1 MRILRPQRQ
10 GGFTMLELIMVII
23 LMGIL
28 SAVVLPR
35 FARRLEFEGKGFFN
49 QTEGMIRYAQK
60 TAIAQRRNVSVQIN
74 STDKRICLTYQA
86 ASLDCAADGVAD
98 PDGGLTFSRDAPTD
112 VNFDATS
119 TITFTALGRLT
130 GNANMQVTVTQNGA
144 PAAGTITVEAAT
156 GYVH

>member
-1 MRILRPQRQ
+1 
-10 GGFTMLELIMVII
+10 MLELIMVIV

-49 QTEGMIRYAQK
+49 QSEGMIRYAQK

-74 STDKRICLTYQA
+74 NTSKRICLSYQA
-86 ASLDCAADGVAD
+86 GSLDCSVDGVAD
-98 PDGGLTFSRDAPTD
+98 PDGGATFSRVAPTD
-112 VNFDATS
+112 VNFDTTT

-130 GNANMQVTVTQNGA
+130 GSANMQVTVTQAGTSD
-144 PAAGTITVEAAT
+144 AGTITVEAVT

>member
-1 MRILRPQRQ
+1 
-10 GGFTMLELIMVII
+10 MLELIMVIV

-28 SAVVLPR
+28 SAVLLPR
-35 FARRLEFEGKGFFN
+35 FAARLEFEGRGFFN

-74 STDKRICLTYQA
+74 NTDKRICLTYQA
-86 ASLDCAADGVAD
+86 ASLDCAVNGVPE
-98 PDGGLTFSRDAPTD
+98 PDGGATFSKIAPD
-112 VNFDATS
+112 NVNFSATS

-130 GNANMQVTVTQNGA
+130 GSANVQVTVTQAGA
-144 PAAGTITVEAAT
+144 PDAGTITVEAMT

>member
-1 MRILRPQRQ
+1 M
-10 GGFTMLELIMVII
+10 MELIMVIV

-35 FARRLEFEGKGFFN
+35 FAGRLEFEGRGFFN
-49 QTEGMIRYAQK
+49 QVEGMIRYAQK

-74 STDKRICLTYQA
+74 SADRRICLTYQA
-86 ASLDCAADGVAD
+86 ASLTCAAEGVRD
-98 PDGGLTFSRDAPTD
+98 PDGGALFAKLAPTD
-112 VNFDATS
+112 VNFSATS

-130 GNANMQVTVTQNGA
+130 GNANMQVTVTQAGA
-144 PAAGTITVEAAT
+144 PAAGTITVEAVT

>member
-1 MRILRPQRQ
+1 
-10 GGFTMLELIMVII
+10 MVIV

-35 FARRLEFEGKGFFN
+35 FAGRLEFEGRGFFN

-74 STDKRICLTYQA
+74 SADRYICLTYLA
-86 ASLDCAADGVAD
+86 ASLNCAAEAVAN
-98 PDGGLTFSRDAPTD
+98 PDGGAAFTKVPPTD
-112 VNFDATS
+112 VNFSATT

-130 GNANMQVTVTQNGA
+130 GNANIQVTVTQAGA
-144 PAAGTITVEAAT
+144 PAAGTITVEAVT